1 MHENTWRTQKN
12 LRIFTVQQKIKLWMV
27 IKRRISI
34 GKRRMLRSIIGWMT
48 IGNKNTNDPISEILQ
63 LDYIITSAVINGF
76 KPTSDDKFKESRDRI
91 KYLRNRL

>member
-1 MHENTWRTQKN
+1 
-12 LRIFTVQQKIKLWMV
+12 
-27 IKRRISI
+27 
-34 GKRRMLRSIIGWMT
+34 MT
-48 IGNKNTNDPISEILQ
+48 IGNKNTNDPMSEILQ

>member
-1 MHENTWRTQKN
+1 MR
-12 LRIFTVQQKIKLWMV
+12 F
-27 IKRRISI
+27 
-34 GKRRMLRSIIGWMT
+34 GSIIGWMT